1 MLKNTMKEDKI
12 HFFSHKTH
20 TSLELPVGWE
30 ESSESETSVTY
41 AYSLDEAQDTVDFT
55 RSPSGQNPDPILAV
69 QIFALPHPDH
79 SASEKAATAFL
90 NQRQSLITL
99 IQRDT
104 KHIDGYNA
112 VSMIFTALDAD
123 YPGESY
129 QHHCFV
135 TVDNVLFSFSAACP
149 ASIQSLFAPVF
160 DEALDSIRFIFFS
173 K

>member
-1 MLKNTMKEDKI
+1 M
-12 HFFSHKTH
+12 
-20 TSLELPVGWE
+20 GWE
-30 ESSESETSVTY
+30 ESSESDTSVTY
-41 AYSLDEAQDTVDFT
+41 AYSLDEVQDTGDFT
-55 RSPSGQNPDPILAV
+55 RSSFEQNSDPILAV
-69 QIFALPHPDH
+69 QIFALPCPDY
-79 SASEKAATAFL
+79 SASEKAATVFQ
-90 NQRQSLITL
+90 NQRQRQITL
-99 IQRDT
+99 IQRYT

-112 VSMIFTALDAD
+112 VAMIFTARDTD

-135 TVDNVLFSFSAACP
+135 TVDNVLLSFSAACP